1 MTSLR
6 DMLMTLKMKDAIVD
20 ESVRLFLK
28 LTAIQIRGKIH
39 TTWPRCCPCDLE
51 GHFMV
56 YFQMVMTTEKAT
68 KLWHDHVTYLEA
80 CFVIVL
86 LQFNNLL
93 AVFFI

>member
-39 TTWPRCCPCDLE
+39 TT
-51 GHFMV
+51 
-56 YFQMVMTTEKAT
+56 
-68 KLWHDHVTYLEA
+68 
-80 CFVIVL
+80 
-86 LQFNNLL
+86 
-93 AVFFI
+93 

>member
-1 MTSLR
+1 
-6 DMLMTLKMKDAIVD
+6 
-20 ESVRLFLK
+20 
-28 LTAIQIRGKIH
+28 
-39 TTWPRCCPCDLE
+39 
-51 GHFMV
+51 MV